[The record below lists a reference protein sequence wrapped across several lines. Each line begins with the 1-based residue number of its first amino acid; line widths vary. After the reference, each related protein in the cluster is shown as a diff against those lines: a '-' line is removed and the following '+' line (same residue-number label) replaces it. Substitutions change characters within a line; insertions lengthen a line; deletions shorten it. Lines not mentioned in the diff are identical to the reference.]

1 MPRQIYKKKNG
12 DRVGGVTTIIS
23 NSSPKPQLMNWAWK
37 LGKEGK
43 DFNVERKNAAAAG
56 TATHA
61 MIEAHIGGTDAQDIG
76 GLCLTDDLT
85 PDMTTRA
92 NDCFDTYLHWKEQN
106 EVEAIETELSLVS
119 EKYGYGGTMD
129 LYGRINDG
137 PPCVADWKTSG
148 KAPRIY
154 PEVLVQLAAYR
165 QLLEENDR
173 FVIGEA
179 HAVCFG
185 IDEHDHRTWS
195 AGELDDAFALFL
207 LYLEAYKL
215 RKIVEKRV

>member
-1 MPRQIYKKKNG
+1 MPRVVYKKENG
-12 DRVGGVTTIIS
+12 EKIGGVTTIIGA
-23 NSSPKPQLMNWAWK
+23 SSPKPQLMSWAAK
-37 LGKEGK
+37 LAREGK
-43 DFNVERKNAAAAG
+43 DFNVERKNAADAG

-61 MIEAHIGGTDAQDIG
+61 MIEDDIG
-76 GLCLTDDLT
+76 GNFLGSEHYTKELDTAMAL
-85 PDMTTRA
+85 RA
-92 NDCFDTYLHWKEQN
+92 EACGDTYFHWKKTN

-129 LYGRINDG
+129 LYGRINGG

-148 KAPRIY
+148 PGKPARLY
-154 PEVLVQLAAYR
+154 PEVIVQLAAYR
-165 QLLEENDR
+165 QLLVENDR

-185 IDEHDHRTWS
+185 VDDVDHRTWTG
-195 AGELDDAFALFL
+195 AELDDAFALFL

-215 RKIVEKRV
+215 RKIVNRQV